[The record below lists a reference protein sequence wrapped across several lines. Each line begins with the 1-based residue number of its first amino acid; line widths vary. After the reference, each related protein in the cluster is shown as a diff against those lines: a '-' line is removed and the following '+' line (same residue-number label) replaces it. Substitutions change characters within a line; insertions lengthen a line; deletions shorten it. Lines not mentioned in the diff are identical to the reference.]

1 MHKLAVKFSRAASVF
16 PEGDDLCIAIRREL
30 ILNLEFACK
39 LTLHSQICTAREVLR
54 LDDVSVSRNRATNP
68 PLSTLNNNY
77 SPDDACLWA
86 VGKGV
91 FPAVSRW
98 FWRDSAGGDAMLQK
112 HAEQTSGENLPTSV
126 LLMSADSFRSH
137 GKGRSLLRGIWW
149 YRTGDDEKFNCN

>member
-86 VGKGV
+86 VGKRG
-91 FPAVSRW
+91 FPRRQSLVLTRFGWRRRDASETCWADERWESSHQRLVDECRQFSIPWERALVASR
-98 FWRDSAGGDAMLQK
+98 
-112 HAEQTSGENLPTSV
+112 NLMVPY
-126 LLMSADSFRSH
+126 R
-137 GKGRSLLRGIWW
+137 RWW
-149 YRTGDDEKFNCN
+149 EI